1 MTLVEFFILMSSVSC
16 FLLIIARVYSPAIL
30 LYPHSITPTLRYSI
44 LRAFH
49 HPTLPIFLLSIL
61 SSVFCILSSSLI
73 GTVEARNIPF
83 SPGEKLTFQVRW
95 AFIPAGEGTVE
106 IHPMESV
113 NGTKSYH
120 FSFTARTFEYVDVF
134 YKVRDRLDAYV
145 DESMSRSLLFKKHQD
160 GRRKRRITV
169 SFDWETNQAQYAD
182 AGESRK
188 PISILP
194 GSFDPLSVFYAFRLF
209 PLREGVELQLP
220 VTDGKKCVVGRVKVV
235 KRETIEVRDKVY
247 ETFLVEPILE
257 NLGGVFEKTKD
268 AKLKI
273 WVTADGTS
281 VPVRIESELI
291 VGSFVAEL
299 VSAEAHPAAP

>member
-1 MTLVEFFILMSSVSC
+1 
-16 FLLIIARVYSPAIL
+16 
-30 LYPHSITPTLRYSI
+30 
-44 LRAFH
+44 
-49 HPTLPIFLLSIL
+49 
-61 SSVFCILSSSLI
+61 
-73 GTVEARNIPF
+73 
-83 SPGEKLTFQVRW
+83 
-95 AFIPAGEGTVE
+95 
-106 IHPMESV
+106 METV
-113 NGTKSYH
+113 NGTRSYH

-134 YKVRDRLDAYV
+134 YKVRDRIDAYV

-182 AGESRK
+182 AGEVRK

-209 PLREGVELQLP
+209 SLREGVELQLP
-220 VTDGKKCVVGRVKVV
+220 VTDGKKCIVGRAKVMG
-235 KRETIEVRDKVY
+235 RETIEVRGKRYD
-247 ETFLVEPILE
+247 TFLVEPILE
-257 NLGGVFEKTKD
+257 HLGDVFEKAKN

-299 VSAEAHPAAP
+299 VSAETHPAVP